1 MAGQCHQTEHLSQN
15 HSEPTHSAH
24 VGKGVVGVRHSI
36 PAAVADRVAVAVHT
50 KQTVAVAGRQ
60 PVVNRPA
67 SELAELLLDSGS
79 MQGKPDPFPLHSVAE
94 LQLLLLL
101 LGLHTAGTV
110 GPHGYLP
117 RQGGSGSPRR
127 MVVDSVKQPSGD
139 SSPQGWLQGMVP

>member
-1 MAGQCHQTEHLSQN
+1 MAEQFHQTEHPSQN
-15 HSEPTHSAH
+15 HSEPTHFAQ
-24 VGKGVVGVRHSI
+24 VGRDVVGVHHSI
-36 PAAVADRVAVAVHT
+36 LAAAADRAVVAVHT

-60 PVVNRPA
+60 PVVNRQA
-67 SELAELLLDSGS
+67 FELAELLLDSGS
-79 MQGKPDPFPLHSVAE
+79 MQGKPDPFPLHFVAE

-101 LGLHTAGTV
+101 LGLHIAGTV

-117 RQGGSGSPRR
+117 PQGGKGSPHM